1 MSEGG
6 RLGGM
11 APFMLGAAAMFAD
24 MYSTQAILPELGR
37 AFSISDAETGLSI
50 SVLILALAGA
60 AWFWGP
66 LSDRIG
72 RRRTLVLSS
81 SLLILPTFLVAIAP
95 TYPLLLAARVLQG
108 LCMPGLL
115 TVGVP
120 YIAEVYTPRIG
131 QRAMGYYVTALVAGG
146 LVGRVGVALLTD
158 AFGWRIALGVLT
170 VLPLAASLMMRRH
183 LPPEVLTAT
192 PASRGLDRKAL
203 GALLR
208 SKPLIAAT
216 IAGSTTFFSFVGSF
230 SYVDFRLEGKPF
242 SLPPVVSSLIFLLWI
257 CGAAGPTA
265 GRLAG
270 RHGWR
275 RVAFFSVSLHIVG
288 LLLTLA
294 PDLPLVLVGLACV
307 ALGNFSAVTA
317 LQVGVAASSAAHR
330 GLASALYFS
339 IYYAV
344 GGIGGYAPGLAWEAF
359 HWTGVVLLSVGVL
372 SLGMVALASVRPR
385 RPTGQTMATDAP

>member
-1 MSEGG
+1 MSEEG

-37 AFSISDAETGLSI
+37 AFGISDAATGLSI
-50 SVLILALAGA
+50 SVLIVALAGA

-72 RRRTLVLSS
+72 RRQALVLSS
-81 SLLILPTFLVAIAP
+81 SLLVAPTLAVAIAP
-95 TYPLLLAARVLQG
+95 TYPLLLAARALQG

-131 QRAMGYYVTALVAGG
+131 TRAMGYYVTALVAGG
-146 LVGRVGVALLTD
+146 LAGRVGVALLTD
-158 AFGWRIALGVLT
+158 AFGWRVALGALT
-170 VLPLAASLMMRRH
+170 VLPFAAALTMRRS
-183 LPPEVLTAT
+183 LPPEAPGPRREV
-192 PASRGLDRKAL
+192 RGFDRAAL
-203 GALLR
+203 AGLLR
-208 SKPLIAAT
+208 NRPLIAAAV
-216 IAGSTTFFSFVGSF
+216 AGSATFFSFVGSF

-242 SLPPVVSSLIFLLWI
+242 SLPPIASSLVFLLWI

-275 RVAFFSVSLHIVG
+275 RVAFVSVLLHIVG
-288 LLLTLA
+288 LSLTLI
-294 PDLPLVLVGLACV
+294 PFLPLVVFGLALV

-317 LQVGVAASSAAHR
+317 LQVGVAASAAASR
-330 GLASALYFS
+330 GMASALYFS
-339 IYYAV
+339 LYYASGGV
-344 GGIGGYAPGLAWEAF
+344 GGYVPGLAWEAF
-359 HWTGVVLLSVGVL
+359 RWTGVVLLAIGVL
-372 SLGMVALASVRPR
+372 TVGMVALAGLRPR
-385 RPTGQTMATDAP
+385 RPAI